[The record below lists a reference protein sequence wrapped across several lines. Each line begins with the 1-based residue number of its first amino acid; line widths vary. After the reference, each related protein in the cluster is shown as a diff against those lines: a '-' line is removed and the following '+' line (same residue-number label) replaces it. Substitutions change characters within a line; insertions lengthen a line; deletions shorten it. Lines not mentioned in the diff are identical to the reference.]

1 MFEKIDMLIHLGINI
16 SFKKEFNGFKIIL
29 KYQDKKE
36 IVLLPYNHLNED
48 KIIKYIVLLQ
58 DKILET

>member
-1 MFEKIDMLIHLGINI
+1 MFKKIDTLIHLGINI
-16 SFKKEFNGFKIIL
+16 SFEKEFNGFKIKL

-36 IVLLPYNHLNED
+36 FVVLPYDHLTEN
-48 KIIKYIVLLQ
+48 KIVKYIVLLQ